1 VINKIKRSMN
11 DNDQH
16 HTDSNNEQL
25 FKQHETNLLIMLDRF
40 FQVAQT
46 NTFTE
51 SFFSK
56 LEIKTSQKTLWQLF
70 DAFEFPLQPEQETQ
84 ALIQNY
90 PVIDQHHQLA
100 KELDLDWNLIPLK
113 NNEYSY
119 VFIGKLRQL
128 STTDVTTKEL
138 EDSKHQAEV
147 ANKSKLDFLAN
158 MSHELRNSLNGILG
172 MTQILSMQ
180 SLPADAQ
187 HYVKDIYQSGNHLL
201 SLVSDMLDFAK
212 LEAGRLSFSSDPFN
226 LRKVLSEVVEGMSV
240 QCKKCNLDLFLDYCD
255 TVPRHVEGDA
265 SRVRQII
272 INLITNAIKFTPNG
286 HIFVAVE
293 ALQESNNQALLQIT
307 VEDTGIGIP
316 TNKINQIFERYTQL
330 SNQVNSSKKS
340 GSGLGLAIVKQLV
353 EKMGGEIGINSQAGH
368 GATFWINLPFKLQD
382 TACSDKNI
390 KRKYPDLRLLLID
403 DNAKRGKVILKQMF
417 GKNNKTVKSKASMDA
432 LMTSITQNKLFDI
445 ILIDDQTRH
454 AQGFETLARQIS
466 AHPKFKN
473 TMLCAISQESILA
486 KYSQMFFHEI
496 CKPLVPG
503 SFTKDLE
510 DAWER
515 WQVDQE
521 IKGTKE
527 QLPDSKIRVLIV
539 EDNDMSMKVASIMFA
554 ELGCNITKA
563 INGAQ
568 AIEQIQTPFDLIFL
582 DIGLPDIDGGEVAKK
597 FLSTPG
603 PNQNTPLV
611 ALTAHA
617 LESDKASFLEM
628 GINEVLT
635 KPITF
640 SSAQTA
646 LLNWAKHSKEF
657 ETLP

>member
-1 VINKIKRSMN
+1 MN

-16 HTDSNNEQL
+16 DTNSNQEQL
-25 FKQHETNLLIMLDRF
+25 FKQHETSLLIILDRF
-40 FQVAQT
+40 FEVAKT
-46 NTFTE
+46 NPFAKIFFT
-51 SFFSK
+51 K
-56 LEIKTSQKTLWQLF
+56 LEIKTEQKTLWQLF
-70 DAFEFPLQPEQETQ
+70 DAFEFPLQPEQETLVLLQ
-84 ALIQNY
+84 DY
-90 PVIDQHHQLA
+90 PVIDRHHQLA
-100 KELDLDWNLIPLK
+100 KELDLDWSLTPLK
-113 NNEYSY
+113 NSEDSY
-119 VFIGKLRQL
+119 LFIGRLRQL
-128 STTDVTTKEL
+128 TTKDVTTKEL
-138 EDSKHQAEV
+138 EDSKHQAEA
-147 ANKSKLDFLAN
+147 ANKAKLDFLAN

-212 LEAGRLSFSSDPFN
+212 LEAGRLSFSSNPFN
-226 LRKVLSEVVEGMSV
+226 LRKVLNEVVECMSV
-240 QCKKCNLDLFLDYCD
+240 QCKKCHLDLFLDYCD

-265 SRVRQII
+265 SRVRQVI

-293 ALQESNNQALLQIT
+293 ALQESQSQALLQIT
-307 VEDTGIGIP
+307 VEDTGVGIP
-316 TNKINQIFERYTQL
+316 TNKIDQIFERYTQL
-330 SNQVNSSKKS
+330 NNQVNSSQKS

-353 EKMGGEIGINSQAGH
+353 EKMGGEIGINSQAGQ

-382 TACSDKNI
+382 TACSDKKI
-390 KRKYPDLRLLLID
+390 KRKYPDLRILLID
-403 DNAKRGKVILKQMF
+403 DNVKRGKVILKQLF
-417 GKNNKTVKSKASMDA
+417 GKNNKAVKSKASMDA
-432 LMTSITQNKLFDI
+432 LMTSITQHKIFDI
-445 ILIDDQTRH
+445 ILIDDQTKD

-473 TMLCAISQESILA
+473 SMLCAITQESIIA
-486 KYSQMFFHEI
+486 KYSQIFFHEI
-496 CKPLVPG
+496 CKPLIPG

-510 DAWER
+510 NAWEK
-515 WQVDQE
+515 WQSEQE

-527 QLPDSKIRVLIV
+527 QLPDNKIRILIV
-539 EDNDMSMKVASIMFA
+539 EDNDLNMKVASIMFT
-554 ELGCNITKA
+554 ELGCDITKA
-563 INGAQ
+563 INGTQ
-568 AIEQIQTPFDLIFL
+568 AIEQIQTPFDLVFL
-582 DIGLPDIDGGEVAKK
+582 DIGLPDIDGCEVAKK
-597 FLSTPG
+597 FLATPG

-640 SSAQTA
+640 NSAQTA
-646 LLNWAKHSKEF
+646 LLKWAKHSKEA
-657 ETLP
+657 EAII

>member
-1 VINKIKRSMN
+1 MINKIKHSSS
-11 DNDQH
+11 QQG
-16 HTDSNNEQL
+16 TDVTNEQL
-25 FKQHETNLLIMLDRF
+25 FKQHEKNLLILLDCHFQATQANAFAENF
-40 FQVAQT
+40 FT
-46 NTFTE
+46 
-51 SFFSK
+51 K
-56 LEIKTSQKTLWQLF
+56 LDIKTPQKTLWQLF
-70 DAFEFPLQPEQETQ
+70 DVFESPLRPEHKEQT
-84 ALIQNY
+84 LSLDY
-90 PVIDQHHQLA
+90 PIIGQQHRLT
-100 KELDLDWNLIPLK
+100 KELELDWSLVPLK
-113 NNEYSY
+113 NSEHSY
-119 VFIGKLRQL
+119 LFIGKLHQL
-128 STTDVTTKEL
+128 STSDVTTKEL
-138 EDSKHQAEV
+138 EDSKQLAET
-147 ANKSKLDFLAN
+147 ANKTKLDFLAN

-226 LRKVLSEVVEGMSV
+226 LRKVLNEVVESMAV
-240 QCKKCNLDLFLDYCD
+240 QCKKCHLDLFLDYCD

-265 SRVRQII
+265 SRVRQIV

-293 ALQESNNQALLQIT
+293 ALQESHNQALLQIT

-316 TNKINQIFERYTQL
+316 TNKIDQIFERYAQL
-330 SNQVNSSKKS
+330 RNQVNSSQKS

-353 EKMGGEIGINSQAGH
+353 AQMGGEIGINSQPGH

-382 TACSDKNI
+382 SACSDRNI
-390 KRKYPDLRLLLID
+390 KRKYPDLRILLID

-417 GKNNKTVKSKASMDA
+417 GKNNKAVKSKSAMDE
-432 LMTSITQNKLFDI
+432 LMTSITQDKRYDI
-445 ILIDDQTRH
+445 ILIDDQTKH

-466 AHPKFKN
+466 AHPKLKN
-473 TMLCAISQESILA
+473 IMLCALSQESILA

-496 CKPLVPG
+496 SKPLTPG
-503 SFTKDLE
+503 AFTKDLE
-510 DAWER
+510 DAWKR
-515 WQVDQE
+515 WKTDQK
-521 IKGTKE
+521 IKGTKK
-527 QLPDSKIRVLIV
+527 QLPESKIRVLIV
-539 EDNDMSMKVASIMFA
+539 EDNDMSMKVASIMFS
-554 ELGCNITKA
+554 ELGCDITKA
-563 INGAQ
+563 VNGTQ

-582 DIGLPDIDGGEVAKK
+582 DIGLPDIDGCEVANK
-597 FLSTPG
+597 FLNMPG
-603 PNQNTPLV
+603 PNQYTPLI

-617 LESDKASFLEM
+617 LESDKASFIEM

-646 LLNWAKHSKEF
+646 LLNWAKHNKE
-657 ETLP
+657 PVMS